1 MAIARL
7 SGGPLDGQIIP
18 LDDIVG
24 DEYIASYGEGQIVY
38 RRQGDDVNT
47 GPDDG
52 PTEALFVYV
61 EATEGLDVTIAE
73 LDDVP
78 DK

>member
-7 SGGPLDGQIIP
+7 SGGPLDGQVIP

-24 DEYIASYGEGQIVY
+24 EEYIASYNEGQIIY
-38 RRQGDDVNT
+38 RRVGEDANT
-47 GPDDG
+47 GESDG
-52 PTEALFVYV
+52 PTEANFAFV
-61 EATEGLDVTIAE
+61 ESTEPLSVTAAE

-78 DK
+78 DA